1 MRRYSIGFALAI
13 GGSIMVWW
21 AVVLATGQAPEMAG
35 APVQLAFH
43 VAAELLTAL
52 LLIRAGVGMLA
63 RSRWAR
69 DEYLVG
75 LGMLLYTVIGSPGY
89 FAQTGQW
96 ALVGIFAAVGVGA
109 VAALVV
115 AARSRD
121 L

>member
-13 GGSIMVWW
+13 RASIIAWW
-21 AVVLATGQAPEMAG
+21 VVVFATGQVPEMAG

-75 LGMLLYTVIGSPGY
+75 LGMLLYTVVSSPGY

-96 ALVGIFAAVGVGA
+96 PLVGIFAAVGAGTVGA
-109 VAALVV
+109 LIAA
-115 AARSRD
+115 ANTRD

>member
-1 MRRYSIGFALAI
+1 MRRYSIGFAFAVGVGIL
-13 GGSIMVWW
+13 VWW
-21 AVVLATGQAPEMAG
+21 LTVFVTGQVPEMAG
-35 APVQLAFH
+35 APVELAFH
-43 VAAELLTAL
+43 VTAELLTSV

-96 ALVGIFAAVGVGA
+96 PLVGIFAAVGVGT
-109 VAALVV
+109 VAALVGS
-115 AARSRD
+115 ARTPD

>member
-1 MRRYSIGFALAI
+1 VRRYSIGFALAV
-13 GGSIMVWW
+13 GVSIVVWW
-21 AVVLATGQAPEMAG
+21 VTVFVTGQVPEMAN

-43 VAAELLTAL
+43 VTAELLAAV

-75 LGMLLYTVIGSPGY
+75 LGMLLYTVVGSPGY
-89 FAQTGQW
+89 FAQAGQW
-96 ALVGIFAAVGVGA
+96 PMVGIFGAVGVGTA
-109 VAALVV
+109 AALVA
-115 AARSRD
+115 AARTHD